1 MYPDYGNYS
10 YLSNTQALNFITGM
24 GTGMAIFLIALA
36 VFEIVCM
43 WKLFEKAG
51 EPGWKCLI
59 PIYNA
64 YIFMKICW
72 EGKYFWIMFLL
83 LLVPAVAVGL
93 MVGGQSNALAGVAGF
108 LMFAAYIAVGVIGII
123 SLVKLAKRFGKSG
136 AFAVG
141 LIFLEPIFIAILAFD
156 SSTYDRNLA

>member
-1 MYPDYGNYS
+1 MYPNYGNYS

-72 EGKYFWIMFLL
+72 ESKYFWIMLLL